1 MPRPSGMRKTKLPEL
16 KVVLDSNAIY
26 NSSESYLL
34 SHEVHDLICESARH
48 ADLIITWYLPETV
61 RHERRYQMQRR
72 GRDLVPPIQKLERL
86 LGHNLNITE
95 EIISQRIQE
104 GIDRQIAELKIQILP
119 VDSSKVDWDR
129 IMLDA
134 VYRRPP
140 FASGEKEKGFRD
152 ALICE
157 AFAQLV
163 SLSPTTPKVCRI
175 ALVTEDGLLAEAV
188 RAQTD
193 GCANVRILPTI
204 EELKGL
210 INTLVSEVS
219 EEFVADIKAK
229 ASSYFFEPGQ
239 KDSLYYRENIWQRIA
254 EKFSTELLSLPE
266 GADERE
272 LEKTLIRPPGFV
284 RKEQQRVFWVSQIT
298 VQVKAYK
305 RDQVD
310 PLTAL
315 IGGGSTVKPGVM
327 SSWASA
333 PIDVSKLPNL
343 SRILGKPASDL
354 WPALSPIQSEAR
366 DPNAGIL
373 GSPGSW
379 STPPPKRLFKSG
391 QIIFEITWSVS
402 VSTKKRS
409 FSKATIESVEYIETA
424 WE

>member
-26 NSSESYLL
+26 NSSESYIL

-61 RHERRYQMQRR
+61 RHERQYQMQRR

-140 FASGEKEKGFRD
+140 FVSGEKEKGFRD

-157 AFAQLV
+157 ALAQLV

-193 GCANVRILPTI
+193 GCSNVRILPTI

-210 INTLVSEVS
+210 INTLVSQVG
-219 EEFVADIKAK
+219 EEFVEAIKAK
-229 ASSYFFEPGQ
+229 ASGYFFEPGQ
-239 KDSLYYRENIWQRIA
+239 KDSVYYRENILQRIT
-254 EKFSTELLSLPE
+254 EKFSTEFNSLPE

-272 LEKTLIRPPGFV
+272 HEKTFIGAARFI
-284 RKEQQRVFWVSQIT
+284 RKERQRVFWVTQIT

-305 RDQVD
+305 RDPVDSVSTLLPGAQSVKLGQVPQWTLPTID
-310 PLTAL
+310 LSNLTF
-315 IGGGSTVKPGVM
+315 P
-327 SSWASA
+327 SWAGKLESSDFWSA
-333 PIDVSKLPNL
+333 PGRMQSGWQDVGSGVPPVPN
-343 SRILGKPASDL
+343 PY
-354 WPALSPIQSEAR
+354 ALRA
-366 DPNAGIL
+366 
-373 GSPGSW
+373 
-379 STPPPKRLFKSG
+379 KRLFKSG
-391 QIIFEITWSVS
+391 QIVFEITWSVS
-402 VSTKKRS
+402 VPTKKRS
-409 FSKATIESVEYIETA
+409 FSKPTIESVEYIETA